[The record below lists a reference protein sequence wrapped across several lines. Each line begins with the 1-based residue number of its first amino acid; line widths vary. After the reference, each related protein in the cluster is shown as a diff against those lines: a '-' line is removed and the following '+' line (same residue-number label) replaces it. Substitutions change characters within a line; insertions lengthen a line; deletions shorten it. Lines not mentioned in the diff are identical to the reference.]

1 MFIAVTVP
9 QAQHISMGQV
19 KGQCWNKKAELEK
32 AFTQNM

>member
-19 KGQCWNKKAELEK
+19 KGHKKAELEK